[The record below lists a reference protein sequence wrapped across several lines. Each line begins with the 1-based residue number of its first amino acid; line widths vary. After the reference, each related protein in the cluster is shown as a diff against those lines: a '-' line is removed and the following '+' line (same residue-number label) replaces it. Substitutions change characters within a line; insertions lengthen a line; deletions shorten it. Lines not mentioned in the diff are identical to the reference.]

1 MYYHYHCEGTRGK
14 YQMREVP
21 VMDINESPEF
31 LQDSYN
37 TTISEATEVNSW
49 VLKITAEDKDI
60 FPEFN
65 TVTYSIVSPSDVF
78 VINSTGDIFLNTSLN
93 FNVAPKYNLTVMAQ
107 DGGGLNNTATV
118 LIHVEDTDN
127 LDPYFSHDT
136 YQAFI
141 AENEVSPKTSFW

>member
-1 MYYHYHCEGTRGK
+1 MAPNKMDLCYH
-14 YQMREVP
+14 
-21 VMDINESPEF
+21 
-31 LQDSYN
+31 L
-37 TTISEATEVNSW
+37 W
-49 VLKITAEDKDI
+49 
-60 FPEFN
+60 
-65 TVTYSIVSPSDVF
+65 
-78 VINSTGDIFLNTSLN
+78 
-93 FNVAPKYNLTVMAQ
+93 Q